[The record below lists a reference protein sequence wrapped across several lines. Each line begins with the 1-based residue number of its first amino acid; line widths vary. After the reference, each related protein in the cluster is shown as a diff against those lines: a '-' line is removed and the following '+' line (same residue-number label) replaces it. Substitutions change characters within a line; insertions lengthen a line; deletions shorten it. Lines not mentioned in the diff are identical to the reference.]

1 MDEPPEVVLLLNFLI
16 LCEVVLMSEAV
27 GIVQEF
33 LVFRGRLSFQSN
45 STLSLDYD
53 SWSLCRR

>member
-1 MDEPPEVVLLLNFLI
+1 
-16 LCEVVLMSEAV
+16 MSEAAGLV
-27 GIVQEF
+27 REF
-33 LVFRGRLSFQSN
+33 LVFGSRLSFQSN